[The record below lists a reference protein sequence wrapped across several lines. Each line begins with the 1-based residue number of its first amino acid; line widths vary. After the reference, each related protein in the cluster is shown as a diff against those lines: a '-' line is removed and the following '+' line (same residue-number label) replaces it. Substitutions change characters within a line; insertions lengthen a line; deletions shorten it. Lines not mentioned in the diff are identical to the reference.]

1 VITPVKIPIA
11 IEIPPSKIDQVFKEE
26 PKAIQEK
33 V

>member
-1 VITPVKIPIA
+1 VIAPVKIT
-11 IEIPPSKIDQVFKEE
+11 IEIPPSKIDQVLKEE